1 MRDSLR
7 QNGIDAPNSLTSD
20 GVGYEFW
27 QNPDLVLSQT
37 CGYPYRSVL
46 REKVN
51 LVGTPDYGLEGCPAG
66 YYHSVFIVRADSQV
80 KDIRDLAGA
89 RMAYND
95 THSQSGFHGPR
106 AFAEKQGIEL
116 SFDVETGAH
125 RASALAVYEGRAA
138 TAALDAVTWRN
149 LVRFEEFA
157 SALRVVARTWPVPGL
172 PLICARRFEASIIA
186 EAFEKGFTQLRAD
199 FKQYLGIV
207 GFVRMQPEDY
217 SSAAFLR

>member
-1 MRDSLR
+1 MRL
-7 QNGIDAPNSLTSD
+7 NGIDAPDSLTSD

-27 QNPDLVLSQT
+27 QNPNLVLSQT

-51 LVGTPDYGLEGCPAG
+51 LVGTPDYGLEGCPVG

-80 KDIRDLAGA
+80 NDIRDLAGA

-106 AFAEKQGIEL
+106 AFAEEQGIEL
-116 SFDVETGAH
+116 SFEVETGAH
-125 RASALAVYEGRAA
+125 RASALAVFEGRSAA
-138 TAALDAVTWRN
+138 AALDAVTWRN

-157 SALRVVARTWPVPGL
+157 SALRVVTRTWPVPGL
-172 PLICARRFEASIIA
+172 PLICAKRFEASVIA
-186 EAFEKGFTQLRAD
+186 EAFENGLAQLGAD
-199 FKQYLGIV
+199 FIRDLGIV